1 MSDTETSYKE
11 NYVESLRQEL
21 VGIVEEKLS
30 PLAEKYSYSKTRLE
44 AGISWKPVVLVL
56 GNYSSGK
63 STLINELIG
72 ADIQKTGQAPTD
84 DSFTVITQ
92 APAEQQD
99 MVIDRDGMVLL
110 NDPTY
115 PFESFKKH
123 GKRFASHFRL
133 KSVKSDFLAN
143 LAIID
148 TPGMLDSVSEK
159 DRGYDYQEVIGEMAK
174 LADLILILFD
184 PHKAGTIRE
193 TYQSLRETLP
203 ASTYEDRVMFVL
215 NRVDE
220 CENLNDLLRVSLD
233 PLKKLIQCPHMLHF
247 GVVVSPLECHNEHH
261 HIDTCVR
268 CIRNRSQ
275 KRDEQLVKRWHTL
288 LFISPSGELWVFNGP
303 QLGHT
308 VDLVER

>member
-1 MSDTETSYKE
+1 MRSFPRGHLKPKYRFNKWEKLSRMELDKMTGENMSESDITYKD
-11 NYVESLRQEL
+11 NYVESLRKEL
-21 VGIVEEKLS
+21 VGIVEDKLS
-30 PLAEKYSYSKTRLE
+30 PLSEKYSFSKTRLE
-44 AGISWKPVVLVL
+44 AGISWKPIVLVL

-63 STLINELIG
+63 STLINELLG
-72 ADIQKTGQAPTD
+72 AEIQKTGQAPTD

-92 APAEQQD
+92 APAEQED
-99 MVIDRDGMVLL
+99 LEINRDGMVLL

-115 PFESFKKH
+115 PFESFRKH

-133 KSVKSDFLAN
+133 KSVKSDFLNN

-174 LADLILILFD
+174 LADLILVLFD

-193 TYQSLRETLP
+193 TYESLRKTLP

-220 CENLNDLLRVSLD
+220 CENLNDLLRVYGLYVGIF
-233 PLKKLIQCPHMLHF
+233 LK
-247 GVVVSPLECHNEHH
+247 
-261 HIDTCVR
+261 
-268 CIRNRSQ
+268 
-275 KRDEQLVKRWHTL
+275 
-288 LFISPSGELWVFNGP
+288 
-303 QLGHT
+303 
-308 VDLVER
+308 